1 MTRLIQPSQGPLT
14 FFLSPTFTILRLL
27 PPPFLLKGNGK
38 WPTKRLCDLT
48 KASVISPE
56 KGLAVP
62 TTLAGAEGCF
72 MLLSPQLTASRTGR
86 QAGRLELAGWLAV
99 ETRQGK
105 ADLREIEI
113 L

>member
-1 MTRLIQPSQGPLT
+1 MY
-14 FFLSPTFTILRLL
+14 
-27 PPPFLLKGNGK
+27 
-38 WPTKRLCDLT
+38 DLT

-56 KGLAVP
+56 KRLAVP
-62 TTLAGAEGCF
+62 TMFGSAEGCF
-72 MLLSPQLTASRTGR
+72 MLVSPQLTASCAGR
-86 QAGRLELAGWLAV
+86 QAGAGWLAV